1 MVLGSHRVGVTQH
14 PFGLHQRVFDTYPC
28 CRLMLIDQG
37 RAAFLLWFIVGHSL
51 TIRLVSRAIMRAC

>member
-1 MVLGSHRVGVTQH
+1 
-14 PFGLHQRVFDTYPC
+14 
-28 CRLMLIDQG
+28 MLIDQG